1 MLLRR
6 VRSWGLRGRLLYTAA
21 VSEGHT
27 VWLVGMM
34 GAGKSTVGPVLAA
47 RLHRAYVDTD
57 AEIERSA
64 GCSVAEIFD
73 REGEAAFRARERELI
88 DALAGSDAVV
98 SLGGGAIAQAGM
110 QERLARAGTVVYL
123 RARADTLLARLG
135 SCLDRPLLRDLP
147 PAQREGRI
155 AALLDARKGAYESAG
170 IVVDTDAG
178 RVPDL
183 VEELLERLRN
193 GGVA

>member
-1 MLLRR
+1 
-6 VRSWGLRGRLLYTAA
+6 
-21 VSEGHT
+21 
-27 VWLVGMM
+27 
-34 GAGKSTVGPVLAA
+34 
-47 RLHRAYVDTD
+47 
-57 AEIERSA
+57 
-64 GCSVAEIFD
+64 
-73 REGEAAFRARERELI
+73 
-88 DALAGSDAVV
+88 
-98 SLGGGAIAQAGM
+98 M